1 MSMGN
6 PIMSL
11 LANNTLTGENFPK
24 WKSNINI
31 VLVSENNRFVLTEE
45 CPPVPPANVTRAVR
59 ELYDRW
65 IASNNKAKAYMLA
78 SMSDALR
85 SKMEP
90 KECAFEIMESL
101 QEMFGQQSEQARHE
115 ATRKYTNARMILGT
129 HVRDHVM
136 QMTNYFSE
144 AEMHGAVIDEGTQ
157 VSIILN
163 SLSSDFIPFTSNYI
177 MNKLNYGM
185 TQLLNELQTFE
196 AILGL
201 VKNKAE
207 ANIVNKPNSSKGNK
221 GEDGRHFGL
230 YTLGVIRE
238 ALFISLRGTS
248 CFVFSVAT
256 EQRDEES
263 FPLLSSPPT
272 PLTTLL
278 LLLFSGVG
286 HPWPARLPPLFSPSP
301 LTCRHDRGGQR
312 CTPLLPDRFVFS
324 LLQGMPTGR
333 GRVPPPLIE
342 SMPPGSSTLPCCLPP
357 STPPLPLSFTRLTGD
372 ASDRRLLSL
381 THVDGQRGE
390 QQPSPSPCDRCRR
403 HHGPKKRLLLGPSP
417 QLPERFAGDDHLWAL
432 SSFLHADGTTPSS
445 LSPLSLTRAAALALP
460 SSRAPLCRLP

>member
-31 VLVSENNRFVLTEE
+31 VLVSENNRFVLIEE
-45 CPPVPPANVTRAVR
+45 CSPVPPANAARAVR

-78 SMSDALR
+78 SISDVLR

-101 QEMFGQQSEQARHE
+101 QEMFGQQSEQAHHE
-115 ATRKYTNARMILGT
+115 ATRKYTNARMFLDT

-207 ANIVNKPNSSKGNK
+207 ANIVNKPNSSKGLKRKMAK
-221 GEDGRHFGL
+221 GGKSVELERKI
-230 YTLGVIRE
+230 V
-238 ALFISLRGTS
+238 ALEELRQP
-248 CFVFSVAT
+248 VKN
-256 EQRDEES
+256 
-263 FPLLSSPPT
+263 
-272 PLTTLL
+272 
-278 LLLFSGVG
+278 SGDL
-286 HPWPARLPPLFSPSP
+286 R
-301 LTCRHDRGGQR
+301 
-312 CTPLLPDRFVFS
+312 
-324 LLQGMPTGR
+324 
-333 GRVPPPLIE
+333 I
-342 SMPPGSSTLPCCLPP
+342 
-357 STPPLPLSFTRLTGD
+357 
-372 ASDRRLLSL
+372 
-381 THVDGQRGE
+381 
-390 QQPSPSPCDRCRR
+390 
-403 HHGPKKRLLLGPSP
+403 
-417 QLPERFAGDDHLWAL
+417 
-432 SSFLHADGTTPSS
+432 
-445 LSPLSLTRAAALALP
+445 
-460 SSRAPLCRLP
+460 

>member
-45 CPPVPPANVTRAVR
+45 CPPVPPANATRAVR

-207 ANIVNKPNSSKGNK
+207 ANIVNKPNSSKGLKRKMAK
-221 GEDGRHFGL
+221 GGKSGGKFKKTKDGYG
-230 YTLGVIRE
+230 IRNFRKD
-238 ALFISLRGTS
+238 AKM
-248 CFVFSVAT
+248 V
-256 EQRDEES
+256 
-263 FPLLSSPPT
+263 LLS
-272 PLTTLL
+272 
-278 LLLFSGVG
+278 V
-286 HPWPARLPPLFSPSP
+286 
-301 LTCRHDRGGQR
+301 D
-312 CTPLLPDRFVFS
+312 
-324 LLQGMPTGR
+324 
-333 GRVPPPLIE
+333 
-342 SMPPGSSTLPCCLPP
+342 SST
-357 STPPLPLSFTRLTGD
+357 
-372 ASDRRLLSL
+372 
-381 THVDGQRGE
+381 E
-390 QQPSPSPCDRCRR
+390 
-403 HHGPKKRLLLGPSP
+403 
-417 QLPERFAGDDHLWAL
+417 
-432 SSFLHADGTTPSS
+432 
-445 LSPLSLTRAAALALP
+445 
-460 SSRAPLCRLP
+460 

>member
-11 LANNTLTGENFPK
+11 LPNNTLTGENFPK

-45 CPPVPPANVTRAVR
+45 CPPVPPANATRAVR

-78 SMSDALR
+78 SMSNALR

-129 HVRDHVM
+129 HVRYHVM

-144 AEMHGAVIDEGTQ
+144 AEMHGAVIDESTQ

-185 TQLLNELQTFE
+185 TQLLNELQIFE

-207 ANIVNKPNSSKGNK
+207 ANIVNKPNSSKGLKRKMAK
-221 GEDGRHFGL
+221 GGKSSDKAERLIADKG
-230 YTLGVIRE
+230 
-238 ALFISLRGTS
+238 GTIL
-248 CFVFSVAT
+248 A
-256 EQRDEES
+256 E
-263 FPLLSSPPT
+263 
-272 PLTTLL
+272 LL
-278 LLLFSGVG
+278 LKIGLVEDDLL
-286 HPWPARLPPLFSPSP
+286 
-301 LTCRHDRGGQR
+301 Q
-312 CTPLLPDRFVFS
+312 LLP
-324 LLQGMPTGR
+324 LGENKNLPAAKY
-333 GRVPPPLIE
+333 PP
-342 SMPPGSSTLPCCLPP
+342 
-357 STPPLPLSFTRLTGD
+357 FR
-372 ASDRRLLSL
+372 
-381 THVDGQRGE
+381 
-390 QQPSPSPCDRCRR
+390 
-403 HHGPKKRLLLGPSP
+403 
-417 QLPERFAGDDHLWAL
+417 
-432 SSFLHADGTTPSS
+432 
-445 LSPLSLTRAAALALP
+445 
-460 SSRAPLCRLP
+460 

>member
-45 CPPVPPANVTRAVR
+45 CPPVPPANATRAVR

-207 ANIVNKPNSSKGNK
+207 ANIVNKPNSSKGLKRKMAK
-221 GEDGRHFGL
+221 GGKSGDLSVMAHVKCLVNATGHNDAVAQSELLVLPPCGTNYDIILNALPLRVPYPLDCFIN
-230 YTLGVIRE
+230 LGNY
-238 ALFISLRGTS
+238 ISLIT
-248 CFVFSVAT
+248 VFAQKEAELT
-256 EQRDEES
+256 EMTQDRDLQITLCWDTEA
-263 FPLLSSPPT
+263 FLSST
-272 PLTTLL
+272 K
-278 LLLFSGVG
+278 S
-286 HPWPARLPPLFSPSP
+286 
-301 LTCRHDRGGQR
+301 
-312 CTPLLPDRFVFS
+312 
-324 LLQGMPTGR
+324 
-333 GRVPPPLIE
+333 RVRAEVALKWK
-342 SMPPGSSTLPCCLPP
+342 
-357 STPPLPLSFTRLTGD
+357 
-372 ASDRRLLSL
+372 AYSDLE
-381 THVDGQRGE
+381 H
-390 QQPSPSPCDRCRR
+390 
-403 HHGPKKRLLLGPSP
+403 
-417 QLPERFAGDDHLWAL
+417 
-432 SSFLHADGTTPSS
+432 
-445 LSPLSLTRAAALALP
+445 
-460 SSRAPLCRLP
+460 

>member
-45 CPPVPPANVTRAVR
+45 CPPVPPANATRAVR

-144 AEMHGAVIDEGTQ
+144 AKMHGAVIDEGTQ

-207 ANIVNKPNSSKGNK
+207 ANIVNKPNSSKGLKRKMAK
-221 GEDGRHFGL
+221 GGKSGELERKIVALEELRQPVKNSGDL
-230 YTLGVIRE
+230 QILG
-238 ALFISLRGTS
+238 AN
-248 CFVFSVAT
+248 
-256 EQRDEES
+256 
-263 FPLLSSPPT
+263 
-272 PLTTLL
+272 
-278 LLLFSGVG
+278 
-286 HPWPARLPPLFSPSP
+286 
-301 LTCRHDRGGQR
+301 
-312 CTPLLPDRFVFS
+312 
-324 LLQGMPTGR
+324 
-333 GRVPPPLIE
+333 
-342 SMPPGSSTLPCCLPP
+342 
-357 STPPLPLSFTRLTGD
+357 
-372 ASDRRLLSL
+372 
-381 THVDGQRGE
+381 
-390 QQPSPSPCDRCRR
+390 
-403 HHGPKKRLLLGPSP
+403 
-417 QLPERFAGDDHLWAL
+417 
-432 SSFLHADGTTPSS
+432 
-445 LSPLSLTRAAALALP
+445 
-460 SSRAPLCRLP
+460 SR

>member
-11 LANNTLTGENFPK
+11 LTNNTLTGENFPK

-207 ANIVNKPNSSKGNK
+207 ANIVNKPNSSKGLLRWA
-221 GEDGRHFGL
+221 DGREGRRW
-230 YTLGVIRE
+230 TNSQE
-238 ALFISLRGTS
+238 ATTAVDYSKSEEEEEDVLDQLLQKEKSLADVLDQSNEDMVRRNGRGT
-248 CFVFSVAT
+248 AGT
-256 EQRDEES
+256 
-263 FPLLSSPPT
+263 
-272 PLTTLL
+272 
-278 LLLFSGVG
+278 GV
-286 HPWPARLPPLFSPSP
+286 PAR
-301 LTCRHDRGGQR
+301 
-312 CTPLLPDRFVFS
+312 
-324 LLQGMPTGR
+324 
-333 GRVPPPLIE
+333 E
-342 SMPPGSSTLPCCLPP
+342 
-357 STPPLPLSFTRLTGD
+357 RLTPFQS
-372 ASDRRLLSL
+372 SD
-381 THVDGQRGE
+381 
-390 QQPSPSPCDRCRR
+390 
-403 HHGPKKRLLLGPSP
+403 K
-417 QLPERFAGDDHLWAL
+417 
-432 SSFLHADGTTPSS
+432 
-445 LSPLSLTRAAALALP
+445 
-460 SSRAPLCRLP
+460 